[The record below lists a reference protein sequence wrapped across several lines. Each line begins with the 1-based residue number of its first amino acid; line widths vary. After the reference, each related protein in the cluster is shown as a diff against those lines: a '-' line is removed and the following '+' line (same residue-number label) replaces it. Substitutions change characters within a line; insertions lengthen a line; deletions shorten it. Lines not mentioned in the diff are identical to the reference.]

1 MIRRIPP
8 NFTWSFSKLQTYDQ
22 CKLAF
27 CLEYLCGLEEKD
39 KQQNA
44 YADFGTLCHS
54 ILEDHVTYGLTGEQ
68 MLKGFEK
75 RYPLEVTHPWPP
87 FPKTA
92 EANYIKGAVD
102 YFTNFESIS
111 PHLDIL
117 CAEDPFI
124 IEDLFSA
131 PFKGVVDLT
140 AIDKRDGA
148 LVIIDHK
155 SKSVKT
161 LKKDYDALKRQLYI
175 YAAYTKQKYGEF
187 PKRLYFNCFRDGEM
201 VGEDFDPAFYE
212 ATIAWAND
220 IIDNAVFD
228 DEWNPLESSNNY
240 FCKFICGVRNYCDGT
255 IMLIEEENNE

>member
-1 MIRRIPP
+1 MLRRVPP
-8 NFTWSFSKLQTYDQ
+8 DFTWSFSKLQTYDQ

-27 CLEYLCGLEEKD
+27 CLEYLCGFTEAD

-54 ILEDHVTYGLTGEQ
+54 ILEDHVTYGLTGKQ
-68 MLKGFEK
+68 MLQGFAK
-75 RYPLEVTHPWPP
+75 RYPIEVNHSWPP

-92 EANYIKGAVD
+92 EENYIKGASN
-102 YFTNFESIS
+102 YFYNFVPFSDQYE
-111 PHLDIL
+111 IL

-140 AIDKRDGA
+140 VRDVDDDA

-161 LKKDYDALKRQLYI
+161 LKKDYDSLKRQLYI
-175 YAAYTKQKYGEF
+175 YAAYVKQKYGEF

-201 VGEDFDPAFYE
+201 VGENFDPNFYE
-212 ATIAWAND
+212 ETIQWANN

-228 DEWNPLESSNNY
+228 EEWLPMSSTNNY

-255 IMLIEEENNE
+255 IIIKEEES